1 MRSPGTFP
9 GPTNQALGSKR
20 GKFPDKMKPDI
31 RKAVAVIRNSTA
43 LDDVAIYNALV
54 ADGVERQSAA
64 RLVVFLPMV
73 YGRLLFANS
82 GARFSSEYRTA
93 LTDGTVSPVKL
104 LVNEPLWNEAM
115 EFAKAEI
122 EDGLSRQDV
131 LAIAGR
137 SAELHA
143 VNQLL
148 EHGSKLE
155 EVRLVAPI
163 IRWMC

>member
-1 MRSPGTFP
+1 
-9 GPTNQALGSKR
+9 
-20 GKFPDKMKPDI
+20 MKPDI

-73 YGRLLFANS
+73 YCRLLLADS